1 MTLRRREVRL
11 RRIINKKDTLIEAD
25 KKRIRALQMW
35 KWRRQKKGKPILLKR
50 VEEIEKKGSKEIRK
64 NLLEYEVLKEQLKE
78 SKAVLKTKQ
87 GRSIFCQVMAGKVIE
102 KYKMISTLS
111 KLISLKSQRK
121 YSGSLKLIVNNYRKE
136 KQVFG
141 QKLRE
146 TVKNFL
152 ERVKNSA
159 MSPAIKDAICKN
171 KIYYRKRYL
180 LDTMDN
186 LHKKHNSEEP
196 IKISRTL
203 FYRFKP
209 FWIIHKKESERDT
222 CLCKTH
228 ANFDLILKKMH
239 SLKL

>member
-1 MTLRRREVRL
+1 
-11 RRIINKKDTLIEAD
+11 
-25 KKRIRALQMW
+25 MW